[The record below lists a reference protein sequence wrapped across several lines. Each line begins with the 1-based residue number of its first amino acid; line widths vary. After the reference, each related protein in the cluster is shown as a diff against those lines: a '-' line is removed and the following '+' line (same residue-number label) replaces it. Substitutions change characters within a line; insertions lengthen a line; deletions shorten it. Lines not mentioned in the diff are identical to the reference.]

1 MSVPLFVQ
9 FSNCQFPNYLKY
21 LILHV
26 LDPLT
31 LTLGKEYNLNTVK
44 EFEVTDDFLNL
55 DFQKRDCQN
64 QESMSDCKTRLY
76 REALLTQCKCLPFNI
91 RVSDEVI
98 ENLILKLIYELVINF

>member
-1 MSVPLFVQ
+1 M
-9 FSNCQFPNYLKY
+9 
-21 LILHV
+21 HV
-26 LDPLT
+26 LDPLI

-64 QESMSDCKTRLY
+64 QESISDCKTRLY
-76 REALLTQCKCLPFNI
+76 REDLLTQCKCLPFNI

-98 ENLILKLIYELVINF
+98 EKLILKLIYELLIDF